1 MIKIVEYK
9 DFRLDE
15 IVRLYQSV
23 GWTNYLARTE
33 LLKEAY
39 ENSLCVLAA
48 YDGETLVG
56 ILRAVGDGLTIVF
69 IQDILVLPDHQ
80 RRGLGTALI
89 KTVMEKYKTVYQL
102 ELLTDNTE
110 KTRAFYRSAGFTA
123 AEEIDCRAFIK
134 M

>member
-80 RRGLGTALI
+80 RRGLGTAL
-89 KTVMEKYKTVYQL
+89 
-102 ELLTDNTE
+102 LTDNTE